1 MGGAREV
8 LVTECPYP
16 SVPVPVILSL
26 PLPLS
31 PYPYRKGL
39 GTKLLISYIMI
50 RPFLSVKDVACK
62 TTVGNGNATSLVDS
76 FITQVQG

>member
-26 PLPLS
+26 SLASLTLPIQEGSGNQTTHQLHHDQALPLCEGC
-31 PYPYRKGL
+31 GL
-39 GTKLLISYIMI
+39 QDYSGQWK
-50 RPFLSVKDVACK
+50 CH
-62 TTVGNGNATSLVDS
+62 
-76 FITQVQG
+76 